1 MTDVKK
7 VVALLPMKGNSERIP
22 GKNLKN
28 FAGKPLF
35 HAVMQTL
42 EDCELVSKIII
53 NTDSKEIADS
63 ATNNFNKVK
72 IHWRPEEICG
82 DFVSMNKVIVH
93 DLVNSEEEHFLQT
106 HCTNPLLSLKTL
118 NEAISTYFKNLE
130 KKHDSLFSV
139 NKWLTRLYWEDM
151 KPVNHNPREL
161 LRTQDL
167 PPLFEENSNFYIFS
181 KDAFKKANEKRIGL
195 NPIMYP
201 TPKMESVDVDFPED
215 FELAEFIYKKQ
226 KGI

>member
-1 MTDVKK
+1 MTNNRR

-22 GKNLKN
+22 GKNLKD

-42 EDCELVSKIII
+42 EECPLISKIII
-53 NTDSKEIADS
+53 NTDSKEIANS
-63 ATNNFNKVK
+63 ATSSFSKVK
-72 IHWRPEEICG
+72 IHWRPKEICG
-82 DFVSMNKVIVH
+82 DFVSMNKVIGN
-93 DLVNSEEEHFLQT
+93 DLDNSEEEHFLQT
-106 HCTNPLLSLKTL
+106 HCTNPLLSVESLVG
-118 NEAISTYFKNLE
+118 AIETYFENLD
-130 KKHDSLFSV
+130 KHDSLFSV

-151 KPVNHNPREL
+151 KPVNHDPKEL

-181 KDAFKKANEKRIGL
+181 KSAFKNADEKRIGL
-195 NPIMYP
+195 NPMMYE

-226 KGI
+226 KGL

>member
-22 GKNLKN
+22 GKNLKD

-42 EDCELVSKIII
+42 EDCDLVSKIII
-53 NTDSKEIADS
+53 NTDSQEIADS
-63 ATNNFNKVK
+63 ATNNFSKVK

-82 DFVSMNKVIVH
+82 DFVSMNKVIEN

-106 HCTNPLLSLKTL
+106 HCTNPLLSVESLKG
-118 NEAISTYFKNLE
+118 AIKTYFDNLD
-130 KKHDSLFSV
+130 KHDSLFSV

-151 KPVNHNPREL
+151 KPVNHNPKEL

-181 KDAFKKANEKRIGL
+181 KDAFKTADEKRIGVK
-195 NPIMYP
+195 PMMYE

-226 KGI
+226 KGL

>member
-1 MTDVKK
+1 MTDFKK
-7 VVALLPMKGNSERIP
+7 MVALLPMKGNSERIP
-22 GKNLKN
+22 RKNLKN

-42 EDCELVSKIII
+42 EDCEMVSKIII
-53 NTDSKEIADS
+53 NTDSQEIADN
-63 ATNNFNKVK
+63 ATNHFSKVI

-82 DFVSMNKVIVH
+82 DFVSMNKVIEN

-106 HCTNPLLSLKTL
+106 HSTNPLLSI
-118 NEAISTYFKNLE
+118 ESIEGAIKTYFKNID
-130 KKHDSLFSV
+130 KYDSLFSV
-139 NKWLTRLYWEDM
+139 NKWLTRLYWESM
-151 KPVNHNPREL
+151 KPVNHNPKEL

-181 KDAFKKANEKRIGL
+181 KKAFKNANENRIGIQ
-195 NPIMYP
+195 PMMYE

-226 KGI
+226 KGL

>member
-1 MTDVKK
+1 MTDVKS

-42 EDCELVSKIII
+42 EDCPLISKIII
-53 NTDSKEIADS
+53 NTDSQEIADS
-63 ATNNFNKVK
+63 ATSAFKKVK

-82 DFVSMNKVIVH
+82 DFVSMNKVIGN
-93 DLVNSEEEHFLQT
+93 DLNNSEEEHFLQT
-106 HCTNPLLSLKTL
+106 HCTNPLLSVESLVG
-118 NEAISTYFKNLE
+118 AIETYFENLD
-130 KKHDSLFSV
+130 KHDSLFSV

-151 KPVNHNPREL
+151 KPVNHDPKEL

-181 KDAFKKANEKRIGL
+181 KSAFKNADEKRIGL
-195 NPIMYP
+195 NPMMYE

-226 KGI
+226 KGL